1 MTMDIKD
8 KELKYALLTI
18 IYKSLEEIDD
28 IDTVCNYG
36 FGVELCSGHNIK
48 GSVKVE
54 FEEVE

>member
-8 KELKYALLTI
+8 SELKAALLTI
-18 IYKSLEEIDD
+18 IFKSLEEIDD
-28 IDTVCNYG
+28 IDTISNYEFNVG
-36 FGVELCSGHNIK
+36 LCPGHNIK

>member
-1 MTMDIKD
+1 MDIKD

-28 IDTVCNYG
+28 IDTISNYE
-36 FGVELCSGHNIK
+36 FDVVLCSGHKIK

-54 FEEVE
+54 FEGVE